1 MNYLLE
7 NAPYDRKPF
16 NQEDVTGSID
26 VSKLSVPE
34 FQSLMDLKEE
44 VVTGE
49 FFDEAGFFSQFETTD
64 QYYILNIEDE
74 LFLVDNQG
82 YDYARYVCRLDNVE
96 VLRAENI

>member
-16 NQEDVTGSID
+16 NQEDLTGSID

-44 VVTGE
+44 VVTAE
-49 FFDEAGFFSQFETTD
+49 FFAESGFFSQFETTD

>member
-1 MNYLLE
+1 MNLLE

-16 NQEDVTGSID
+16 NQEEVTGSID
-26 VSKLSVPE
+26 VSKLSE
-34 FQSLMDLKEE
+34 SDFETLMNLKEE
-44 VVTGE
+44 VVSSNDFE
-49 FFDEAGFFSQFETTD
+49 KEGFFSQFETTD

-82 YDYARYVCRLDNVE
+82 FDYARYVCRLDNVE

>member
-1 MNYLLE
+1 MNNLLE
-7 NAPYDRKPF
+7 NAPYDRKPYCKL
-16 NQEDVTGSID
+16 DVTGSID
-26 VSKLSVPE
+26 VSVLSE
-34 FQSLMDLKEE
+34 SDYQSLMDLKEE
-44 VVTGE
+44 VVTAE
-49 FFDEAGFFSQFETTD
+49 YFDEAGFFSKFETTD

>member
-1 MNYLLE
+1 MNNLFE

-16 NQEDVTGSID
+16 NQMDVTGSID

-44 VVTGE
+44 VVTAE
-49 FFDEAGFFSQFETTD
+49 DFAEAGFFSQFETTD